1 MEKQN
6 SSLIYSISNL
16 LNMFLRANFSGPV
29 PSVHYILKESKALLQ
44 ETIFSD
50 LRDTSNVKF
59 EIDSEHP
66 MPTIRSSDT
75 LNYFYLF
82 QSRIDSLNINSVLDL
97 V

>member
-1 MEKQN
+1 MDKQN
-6 SSLIYSISNL
+6 SSLIYSISSL

-29 PSVHYILKESKALLQ
+29 PSGHSISEAAKELLQ
-44 ETIFSD
+44 EAVFSELKD
-50 LRDTSNVKF
+50 SSNVKF

-66 MPTIRSSDT
+66 MPTIRSSDI

-82 QSRIDSLNINSVLDL
+82 QNRIDPLNSATDL